1 MVFTAL
7 IIPVII
13 ISACSQQKKVVI
25 KEDKV
30 ELRLRIANNPLTTEL
45 LKQPPRTLIVNPKTK
60 VHLDSLTNK
69 LGKLNHKLQNDWFK
83 GDNRP
88 YKKILVGLKR
98 QGYDLTN
105 YKDECCNRKEL
116 SIQLANEW
124 NIAEVNKIKNIIMTT
139 LSFEPKICM
148 SHLPDGK
155 EVTSMTWTG
164 SEYNACV
171 SQSGFDE
178 LIHLSFETKQKVGSR
193 QSQ

>member
-1 MVFTAL
+1 
-7 IIPVII
+7 VII
-13 ISACSQQKKVVI
+13 TSACSQNKKVTI

-45 LKQPPRTLIVNPKTK
+45 LKQTPRTLIVNPKTK

-88 YKKILVGLKR
+88 YNKILVGLKR

-105 YKDECCNRKEL
+105 YKDECCDRKEL

-124 NIAEVNKIKNIIMTT
+124 NIAEVNKVKNIIMTT
-139 LSFEPKICM
+139 LSFEPKVCM

-164 SEYNACV
+164 SKYDACV

-178 LIHLSFETKQKVGSR
+178 LIHLSFETK
-193 QSQ
+193 

>member
-1 MVFTAL
+1 MKKLLFNSLVFTTL
-7 IIPVII
+7 LSPVII
-13 ISACSQQKKVVI
+13 ASACSQHKKVVI

-30 ELRLRIANNPLTTEL
+30 ELRLRIANNPLTNEL
-45 LKQPPRTLIVNPKTK
+45 LKQPPQILIVNPNTK
-60 VHLDSLTNK
+60 IHLDSLTNK
-69 LGKLNHKLQNDWFK
+69 LQKLNHKLQNNWFK

-105 YKDECCNRKEL
+105 YKDECFDRKEL

-124 NIAEVNKIKNIIMTT
+124 NIEEVNKIKNIIMTT
-139 LSFEPKICM
+139 LSFEPKVCM
-148 SHLPDGK
+148 SRLPDGK

-164 SEYNACV
+164 SKYNTCV

-178 LIHLSFETKQKVGSR
+178 LIHLSFESK
-193 QSQ
+193 

>member
-1 MVFTAL
+1 MKKLLFNSMVFTAL

-105 YKDECCNRKEL
+105 YKDECFDRKEL

-124 NIAEVNKIKNIIMTT
+124 NIEEVNKIKKIIMGT
-139 LSFEPKICM
+139 LSFEPKVCM
-148 SHLPDGK
+148 SLLPDGK
-155 EVTSMTWTG
+155 QVTSMTWAG
-164 SEYNACV
+164 SKYNTCV

-178 LIHLSFETKQKVGSR
+178 LIHLSFESK
-193 QSQ
+193 